1 MKTRSTY
8 PPFYL
13 LFALAC
19 PLFLLPAKVA
29 AFPAGLFG
37 YQQAEQ
43 SDTQV
48 FRQWIQALERH
59 LRIDLPEGDCSG
71 NRLNSCHLRNWLAF
85 LDTLRDLPRPEQLQ
99 AVNRY
104 ANTRDYVLDIDNYG
118 LEDYWAVPREFLY
131 NNGDCED
138 YAITKLFSLRWL
150 GYPADALRIVVLQD
164 TNLRVPH
171 AVLAVDIQ
179 DDIMIMDNQIHEVV
193 SHQDIVHYAP
203 VYSINE
209 QHWWIHLPD
218 Q

>member
-1 MKTRSTY
+1 MKTWSTY

-19 PLFLLPAKVA
+19 PLFLLPASVA

-37 YQQAEQ
+37 YQQTEQ

-104 ANTRDYVLDIDNYG
+104 ANSRDYVLDIDNYG

-150 GYPADALRIVVLQD
+150 GYPVEALRIVVLQD
-164 TNLRVPH
+164 TNLRIPH

-179 DDIMIMDNQIHEVV
+179 DDIMIMDNQIQEVV
-193 SHQDIVHYAP
+193 SHNDIVHYAP